1 MKDLTESLPKLS
13 AVISAHVFTTGPP
26 AADLENYLRSRTRE
40 LLFISHPFYHSNER
54 KSLVRLYS
62 DGKLEKTY
70 KIPTLSSFGPASY
83 FRDFVVSIL
92 TVILSRRRYSLFIGL
107 DALNSLA
114 GLLLQKAGLIDK
126 TVFYRID
133 YVPSR
138 FKNHVANRIYQ
149 SVNILCAMNCD
160 WTWNLSKRM
169 IEDRCKTRDHLRKQ
183 LVVPIGSNYD
193 NIKRKASDPS
203 GPHRLAY
210 LGSLR
215 RGQGLELLIDE
226 MPSIRKAVP
235 DAKLVIIGTGPL
247 DSKLK
252 QRAAELELDDC
263 TVFLGYVEDHG
274 QVEETLTTCGI
285 GVAMYEQIPESFI
298 QFTEPGKIKQYMACG
313 LVVITTRLPEIAAE
327 IEDRGAGFVIDYSPE
342 QLVSTIANLARDESL
357 YFSARQSAIKFAS
370 EYSWTNIFDK
380 TFSTMLA
387 DKAESLT

>member
-1 MKDLTESLPKLS
+1 MNKFPESSPKLS
-13 AVISAHVFTTGPP
+13 AVISTHVFTTGP
-26 AADLENYLRSRTRE
+26 AHELENYLRSRTRE
-40 LLFISHPFYHSNER
+40 LLFISHPFYYSNER

-62 DGKLEKTY
+62 DGKLEKSY

-83 FRDFVVSIL
+83 FRDLVVSIL
-92 TVILSRRRYSLFIGL
+92 TVILSRKRYSLFIGL

-114 GLLLQKAGLIDK
+114 GLLLQKAGLIDN

-138 FKNHVANRIYQ
+138 FRNRVANRVYQ
-149 SVNILCAMNCD
+149 SLNLLCAKSCD

-169 IEDRCKTRDHLRKQ
+169 IEEQCKTPDLMPKQ

-193 NIKRKASDPS
+193 QIKRKATDPS
-203 GPHRLAY
+203 GTRRLAY

-215 RGQGLELLIDE
+215 KGQGLELLIDE

-263 TVFLGYVEDHG
+263 TVFLGYVQDHV
-274 QVEETLTTCGI
+274 QVEEILTTCGI

-327 IEDRGAGFVIDYSPE
+327 IEERGAGFAIDYSAE
-342 QLVSTIANLARDESL
+342 QLVSTIANLASDESL

-380 TFSTMLA
+380 TFSAMLSNR
-387 DKAESLT
+387 AES

>member
-1 MKDLTESLPKLS
+1 MKDLTASLPKLS

-40 LLFISHPFYHSNER
+40 LLFISLPFYHSNER

-107 DALNSLA
+107 NALNSLG

-126 TVFYRID
+126 AVFYRID

-149 SVNILCAMNCD
+149 SVNILCAMSCD

-263 TVFLGYVEDHG
+263 TVFLGYV
-274 QVEETLTTCGI
+274 
-285 GVAMYEQIPESFI
+285 
-298 QFTEPGKIKQYMACG
+298 
-313 LVVITTRLPEIAAE
+313 
-327 IEDRGAGFVIDYSPE
+327 
-342 QLVSTIANLARDESL
+342 
-357 YFSARQSAIKFAS
+357 
-370 EYSWTNIFDK
+370 
-380 TFSTMLA
+380 
-387 DKAESLT
+387 